1 MNESINKQ
9 RLFDYFAG
17 KATALEKQQIDE
29 WCRDPTNEEQFY
41 NWLDEWEQSHLQYAA
56 NQSVKLEKYH
66 SFLFAGQPNTNQSTV
81 TESDKTPEPSRSFL
95 NRLPWWSLAVA
106 ASLLIT
112 LGIFGFQEQ
121 LMNQTYTTTY
131 GETQSLTL
139 ADGSKVVL
147 NANSSLRVPRFGFGT
162 HRRDVHLAG
171 EANFS
176 VIHTPDDQQF
186 IVHTTKGVNVVVLGT
201 EFTVFT
207 RPRETKVVLAKGKVL
222 VNYPTATQQI
232 GQLMLKPG
240 DLITLD
246 GRGRLKRSTT
256 RQPSDHAAWQRNQF
270 VFDHTTLRDVG
281 QLLTENY
288 GIHVQINGDTLAHQT
303 LTGSFHAENA
313 DELLQAISEVLGIN
327 VVRHDDQVVLTDNTF

>member
-17 KATALEKQQIDE
+17 KATTLEKQQIDE
-29 WCRDPTNEEQFY
+29 WCRDPINEEQFY
-41 NWLDEWEQSHLQYAA
+41 NWLDEWELSHLQYTASQPVA
-56 NQSVKLEKYH
+56 LERYH
-66 SFLFAGQPNTNQSTV
+66 SFLFAGQPNDNQPIVADSDKV
-81 TESDKTPEPSRSFL
+81 TERPRSVL
-95 NRLPWWSLAVA
+95 NRLSWWGWAVA
-106 ASLLIT
+106 ASLLIM
-112 LGIFGFQEQ
+112 LGLFGFREQ
-121 LMNQTYTTTY
+121 LLNQTYTTEY
-131 GETQSLTL
+131 GETRSLTL

-147 NANSSLRVPRFGFGT
+147 NANSSLRVPRFGFGS
-162 HRRDVHLAG
+162 HGRDVHLSG

-176 VIHTPDDQQF
+176 VIHTIDDQQF
-186 IVHTTKGVNVVVLGT
+186 IVHTAKGVNVVVLGT

-256 RQPSDHAAWQRNQF
+256 HQPSDHAAWQRNQF
-270 VFDHTTLRDVG
+270 VFDHTTLQQVG

-288 GIHVQINGDTLAHQT
+288 GIHVQINGDTLSHQT
-303 LTGSFHAENA
+303 LTGSFHAETA

>member
-17 KATALEKQQIDE
+17 KATTLEKQQIDE

-41 NWLDEWEQSHLQYAA
+41 NWLDEWEQSHLQYTA
-56 NQSVKLEKYH
+56 NQPVALEKYH
-66 SFLFAGQPNTNQSTV
+66 TFLVADQANNQFIAADSG
-81 TESDKTPEPSRSFL
+81 KTSERSRSLL
-95 NRLPWWSLAVA
+95 NRLPWWGWAVA

-112 LGIFGFQEQ
+112 LGLVGFQEQ
-121 LMNQTYTTTY
+121 VLNQTYTTAY

-147 NANSSLRVPRFGFGT
+147 NANSSIRVPRFGFGS
-162 HRRDVHLAG
+162 HRRDVYLTG

-176 VIHTPDDQQF
+176 VMHTPDDQQF
-186 IVHTTKGVNVVVLGT
+186 VVHTTKGVNVVVLGT

-240 DLITLD
+240 DLVTLD

-256 RQPSDHAAWQRNQF
+256 RQPGDFAAWQRNQF

-288 GIHVQINGDTLAHQT
+288 GIHVQINGDTLSRQT

-313 DELLQAISEVLGIN
+313 DELLQAISEILGIN
-327 VVRHDDQVVLTDNTF
+327 VVRHNDQVVLTDNTF